1 MPPDCLPVGS
11 PKPATRSGEIDIE
24 VLTLIERYATNLA
37 RWDVLLFFG
46 RNPVAQDNA
55 SGIAKQIGRR
65 AQSIAKELEDLAYL
79 GILHAHSNGRGM
91 KYQLTRSPGLRRAVM
106 RLAKH
111 FDGPRSAGN

>member
-1 MPPDCLPVGS
+1 MSTNCLPVGS
-11 PKPATRSGEIDIE
+11 IYFSAHSSEIDLE

-46 RNPVAQDNA
+46 RNPVAHDNA
-55 SGIAKQIGRR
+55 SGIAKQLGRR
-65 AQSIAKELEDLAYL
+65 PQSIAKELEDLAYL
-79 GILHAHSNGRGM
+79 GVLLAHPNGKGM
-91 KYQLTRSPGLRRAVM
+91 KYELTHAPAVRRAVM